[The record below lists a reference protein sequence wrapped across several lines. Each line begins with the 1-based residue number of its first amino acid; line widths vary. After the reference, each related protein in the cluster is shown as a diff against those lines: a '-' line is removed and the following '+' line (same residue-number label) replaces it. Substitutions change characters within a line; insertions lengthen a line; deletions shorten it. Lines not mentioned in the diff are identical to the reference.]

1 MTDDYIDLLKN
12 LASVRKLRSKVVN
25 EINLRL
31 QDLNSMEV
39 LVISIIRKGPSGF
52 TMSDLSEITGFS
64 NATIT
69 SVVDSLEIRGLAK
82 RTKGK
87 DRRSYI
93 VALTERG
100 NEKAA
105 QIEDLKKEIFKE
117 FFRKM
122 SKEDLLELRET
133 LAKFSEII
141 DRYIQ

>member
-12 LASVRKLRSKVVN
+12 LSSVRKLRAKVVN

-39 LVISIIRKGPSGF
+39 LVISIIKKGNRGF
-52 TMSDLSEITGFS
+52 TMSDLSEMTGFS

-69 SVVDSLEIRGLAK
+69 SVVDSLESRGLAK

-93 VALTERG
+93 VTLTERG
-100 NEKAA
+100 KEKAV
-105 QIEDLKKEIFKE
+105 QIEDLKKEIFNE

-133 LAKFSEII
+133 LAKFSQII